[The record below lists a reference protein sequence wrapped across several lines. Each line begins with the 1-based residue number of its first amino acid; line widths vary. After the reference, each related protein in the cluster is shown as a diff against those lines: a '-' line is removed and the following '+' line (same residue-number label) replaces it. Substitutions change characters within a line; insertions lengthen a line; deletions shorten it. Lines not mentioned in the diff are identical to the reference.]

1 VPNPKK
7 NMSPINLV
15 NDDDLRNIFK
25 LHDYSKKLDIKVI
38 NNFDTSINQL
48 TDQIIKK
55 IKMRLKV

>member
-1 VPNPKK
+1 MPNPKK

>member
-7 NMSPINLV
+7 NMCPINLV

-48 TDQIIKK
+48 TDQII
-55 IKMRLKV
+55 